1 MTKGKPQPNS
11 FTFALFC
18 EGFLLVF
25 FSIGGFVNGQ
35 EVPSVKSME
44 QELSRDFFVLKNTHN
59 DSARFKLNDTILSLF
74 HSVLSM
80 PSAACY
86 SFDSLKTIARITSDD
101 KRFTIFHWNIQRE
114 NGRHRYYGFLRIN
127 DGTKSKIFQL
137 VDFSDSLA
145 IPDSLILDSGHW
157 FGALYYRV
165 ITGTTSTGKTFYT
178 LLGWSGED
186 ALITSKVIEILTF
199 NAADEPIFGLPV
211 FKEYPG
217 GMKTRIIFRYSSSA
231 TMALKYEE
239 QIVSTGKKWNSRKRI
254 FEITNTL
261 KQTIVVDQLIP
272 LDSTQEGQY
281 QYYFPA
287 GDMIDGFY
295 MDYGRWRFIQGIE
308 SRNKP
313 R

>member
-1 MTKGKPQPNS
+1 
-11 FTFALFC
+11 
-18 EGFLLVF
+18 
-25 FSIGGFVNGQ
+25 
-35 EVPSVKSME
+35 
-44 QELSRDFFVLKNTHN
+44 
-59 DSARFKLNDTILSLF
+59 
-74 HSVLSM
+74 M
-80 PSAACY
+80 PSAAGY

-114 NGRHRYYGFLRIN
+114 NGRHYYYGFLRIN
-127 DGTKSKIFQL
+127 DDAKPKIFPL

-145 IPDSLILDSGHW
+145 FPDSMILNCGHW
-157 FGALYYRV
+157 YGALYYKV
-165 ITGTTSTGKTFYT
+165 ITGKTANGTTFYT

-199 NAADEPIFGLPV
+199 NAVDEPIFGLAA

-217 GMKTRIIFRYSSSA
+217 GIKTRIIFRYSSSA

-239 QIVSTGKKWNSRKRI
+239 QILSTGRKWNPRKRT
-254 FEITNTL
+254 FDITNTQ
-261 KQTIVVDQLIP
+261 KQTIVADRLIP
-272 LDSTQEGQY
+272 LDPMQEGQY

-295 MDYGRWRFIQGIE
+295 MDYGSWKYIQGIE